1 MSELRT
7 GIPPERRVL
16 LLEDHEGLRYAMQKV
31 LERRS
36 VIVDATGSP
45 VDAMEWVDERRYDAI
60 LLDLATPGP
69 LNGFAVLSHLELEKP
84 ELLERVFILSGMPEQ
99 TIMHAAPNLLPRY
112 FRKPFD
118 VEAVIDTVLQIAL
131 REPDRP
137 DALKLLVADD
147 DEDTRFIV
155 TEIARR
161 IGREVTAVS
170 DGHEA
175 IRRLAGAPYAA
186 VVVDLL
192 MPYVDGYGVLR
203 YLRETHPEL
212 LARTIVLTAMPS
224 RYRANPLLEL
234 VYGVFE
240 KPVPVK
246 DLSAAIRSCLDSA
259 RPTTLTSP

>member
-1 MSELRT
+1 
-7 GIPPERRVL
+7 L
-16 LLEDHEGLRYAMQKV
+16 LLEDHEGLRYAIQQV

-36 VIVDATGSP
+36 VVVDATGSP
-45 VDAMEWVDERRYDAI
+45 FDAMELIDERKYDAI
-60 LLDLATPGP
+60 LLDLAIPGP

-84 ELLERVFILSGMPEQ
+84 EVLERVFILSGMPEQ

-118 VEAVIDTVLQIAL
+118 VESVIDTVLRIAL
-131 REPDRP
+131 REQDQPDTLR
-137 DALKLLVADD
+137 LLVADD
-147 DEDTRFIV
+147 DEDTRIIV

-161 IGREVTAVS
+161 MGREVTAVS

-175 IRRLAGAPYAA
+175 IRRLSVAPYAA
-186 VVVDLL
+186 VVIDLL

-212 LARTIVLTAMPS
+212 LSRAIVLTAMPS
-224 RYRANPLLEL
+224 RYRSNPLLEL
-234 VYGVFE
+234 VYRVLQ

-246 DLSAAIRSCLDSA
+246 DLSEAIRSCLESP
-259 RPTTLTSP
+259 RQTTLTSP